1 MDIWS
6 LSCMLLGI
14 VFNRT
19 PFFRGKDNYEQL
31 RKIEEVLG
39 SEELDKYI
47 AKYHLKLNKE
57 TKCLL
62 GHFERRPWTDFV
74 SKTTEKFINDDLF
87 DFLDKTLV
95 YDHNDRLTAKE
106 AMAHKWFD
114 PVRDDVEKELVEW
127 RKKTEAEAEP
137 SKKVKMDE
145 CCVCWESYGNDRG
158 RYKVVTTI
166 VRWSHCMRHII
177 PLIQYYLDPMN
188 DNNRDEAEV
197 LVEEHAMAHVYRHPF
212 DRDVR
217 ITMNADE
224 AKEVMKI
231 IRDECD
237 EHLIRS
243 ETHSLRRYQSFVY
256 NTWTKDGL
264 TCHGSYI
271 VKGRDGETM
280 KGVALVIGDKLYI
293 SNLLDTDKED
303 CIIGFVSL
311 ADGIGPGEEGDESLD
326 TNKSRCE
333 IPLILKAAI
342 ITIRMFKSQKKKL
355 CKDDYWTVY
364 HCLWGRFNENEKD
377 ALCRVH
383 HNEDTTLKVNF
394 KSVKGVLNSYL

>member
-1 MDIWS
+1 
-6 LSCMLLGI
+6 MLLGI

-39 SEELDKYI
+39 SEELDRYI

-197 LVEEHAMAHVYRHPF
+197 LVEERPKAHVYWHPF
-212 DRDVR
+212 DDNDDV
-217 ITMNADE
+217 TMNADE

-293 SNLLDTDKED
+293 SNLLGTDNED
-303 CIIGFVSL
+303 CIIGVVSL

-342 ITIRMFKSQKKKL
+342 ITIRMFKSQDKKL

-364 HCLWGRFNENEKD
+364 HCLWERFNENEKD

>member
-39 SEELDKYI
+39 SEELDRYI

-114 PVRDDVEKELVEW
+114 PVRDDVEKEMVEW

-197 LVEEHAMAHVYRHPF
+197 LVEERPKAHVYRHPF
-212 DRDVR
+212 DDNDDV
-217 ITMNADE
+217 TMNADE

-293 SNLLDTDKED
+293 SNLLGTDKDD

-311 ADGIGPGEEGDESLD
+311 ADGIGPVVKGDEEMD

-342 ITIRMFKSQKKKL
+342 ITIRMFTNQDKKL
-355 CKDDYWTVY
+355 QNKDYWTVY
-364 HCLWGRFNENEKD
+364 HCLWGKFEENVKD

-383 HNEDTTLKVNF
+383 HNEDTTLKVNY
-394 KSVKGVLNSYL
+394 KSVRGVLNSYL

>member
-1 MDIWS
+1 
-6 LSCMLLGI
+6 MLLGI

-39 SEELDKYI
+39 SEELDRYI

-106 AMAHKWFD
+106 AMAHRWFD
-114 PVRDDVEKELVEW
+114 PVRDDVEKEMVEW

-177 PLIQYYLDPMN
+177 PLILYYLDPMN

-197 LVEEHAMAHVYRHPF
+197 RNEERPKARVYRYPF
-212 DRDVR
+212 DDNDDV
-217 ITMNADE
+217 TMNADE
-224 AKEVMKI
+224 AKEVMEI
-231 IRDECD
+231 IRKACD

-243 ETHSLRRYQSFVY
+243 ETHSLKRYQSFVY

-264 TCHGSYI
+264 TFYGSYI
-271 VKGRDGETM
+271 VKSRDDETM
-280 KGVALVIGDKLYI
+280 KGVALVIGDMLYI
-293 SNLLDTDKED
+293 SNLLGTNNEN
-303 CIIGFVSL
+303 CIIGVVRL

-342 ITIRMFKSQKKKL
+342 ITIRMFTNQDKKL

-364 HCLWGRFNENEKD
+364 HCLWERFNENEKD

-383 HNEDTTLKVNF
+383 HNEKTTLKVNF

>member
-1 MDIWS
+1 
-6 LSCMLLGI
+6 MLLGI

-39 SEELDKYI
+39 SEELDRYI

-114 PVRDDVEKELVEW
+114 PVRDDVEKEMVEW

-177 PLIQYYLDPMN
+177 PLILYYLDPMN

-197 LVEEHAMAHVYRHPF
+197 LVEERVIEGVYRHAL
-212 DRDVR
+212 DGNDEV
-217 ITMNADE
+217 TMNADD
-224 AKEVMKI
+224 AKRVMKF

-243 ETHSLRRYQSFVY
+243 EAHILRGNQFYA
-256 NTWTKDGL
+256 NNKWEENGI
-264 TCHGSYI
+264 TCYGSYI
-271 VKGRDGETM
+271 VKRKKGDVV

-293 SNLLDTDKED
+293 SNLLDTEEQD
-303 CIIGFVSL
+303 CIIGVKSITQ
-311 ADGIGPGEEGDESLD
+311 DNDPVVKGDESLNI
-326 TNKSRCE
+326 NKSRRE
-333 IPLILKAAI
+333 IPPILKTAF
-342 ITIRMFKSQKKKL
+342 ITIYLFIS
-355 CKDDYWTVY
+355 KDEEPHIDGYWKVY
-364 HCLWGRFNENEKD
+364 HYLWERFSEKEKD
-377 ALCRVH
+377 ALCRMH
-383 HNEDTTLKVNF
+383 HNKPTDLKVNYT
-394 KSVKGVLNSYL
+394 SVKEYLNAVL

>member
-39 SEELDKYI
+39 SEELDRYI

-158 RYKVVTTI
+158 HYKVVTTI

-197 LVEEHAMAHVYRHPF
+197 LVEERVIEGVYRHAL
-212 DRDVR
+212 DGNDEV
-217 ITMNADE
+217 TMNADD

-231 IRDECD
+231 IRKACD

-243 ETHSLRRYQSFVY
+243 ETHSLRRYQCLAY
-256 NTWTKDGL
+256 NTWEENGS
-264 TCHGSYI
+264 TCHGSYM
-271 VKGRDGETM
+271 VKTRDGVTM

-293 SNLLDTDKED
+293 SNLLDTDEED
-303 CIIGFVSL
+303 CIIGVTKITH
-311 ADGIGPGEEGDESLD
+311 GIGTGRKLKNPKD
-326 TNKSRCE
+326 TNKKKRE
-333 IPLILKAAI
+333 IPPILKAAI
-342 ITIRMFKSQKKKL
+342 ITIRMFVNQKARVST
-355 CKDDYWTVY
+355 DDCWKVY
-364 HCLWGRFNENEKD
+364 RYLWITFNEKEKD
-377 ALCRVH
+377 ALCRLH
-383 HNEDTTLKVNF
+383 HNIPTELKVNY
-394 KSVKGVLNSYL
+394 KSVRGVLYSNL

>member
-1 MDIWS
+1 
-6 LSCMLLGI
+6 MLLGI

-39 SEELDKYI
+39 SEELDRYI

-197 LVEEHAMAHVYRHPF
+197 LVEERPKAHVYRHPF
-212 DRDVR
+212 DDNDDV
-217 ITMNADE
+217 TMNADE

-293 SNLLDTDKED
+293 SNLLGTDNED
-303 CIIGFVSL
+303 CIIGVVSL

-342 ITIRMFKSQKKKL
+342 ITIRMFKSQDKKL

-364 HCLWGRFNENEKD
+364 HCLWERFNENEKD

>member
-197 LVEEHAMAHVYRHPF
+197 LVEERPKAHVYRHPF
-212 DRDVR
+212 DDNDDV
-217 ITMNADE
+217 TMNADE

-293 SNLLDTDKED
+293 SNLLGTDNED
-303 CIIGFVSL
+303 CIIGVVSL

-342 ITIRMFKSQKKKL
+342 ITIRMFTNQEAAKQGL
-355 CKDDYWTVY
+355 LD
-364 HCLWGRFNENEKD
+364 
-377 ALCRVH
+377 
-383 HNEDTTLKVNF
+383 
-394 KSVKGVLNSYL
+394 SVPLLMG